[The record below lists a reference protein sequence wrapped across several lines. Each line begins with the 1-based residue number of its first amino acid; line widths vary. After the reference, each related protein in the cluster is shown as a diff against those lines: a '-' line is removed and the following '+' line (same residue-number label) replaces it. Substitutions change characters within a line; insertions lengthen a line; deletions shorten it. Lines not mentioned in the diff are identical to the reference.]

1 MDSSHNPPSPGFATA
16 VRAIASSTGF
26 FTLACFAAAVAL
38 LMSQPPDVP
47 LEQKSQAAAESTQA
61 PLDEAGKNNLT
72 AAVLPTAEAEQRDLQ
87 VAGD

>member
-1 MDSSHNPPSPGFATA
+1 M
-16 VRAIASSTGF
+16 
-26 FTLACFAAAVAL
+26 AL

-61 PLDEAGKNNLT
+61 PGDEAGKNKLT
-72 AAVLPTAEAEQRDLQ
+72 AAALPAPEAEQPDLQ